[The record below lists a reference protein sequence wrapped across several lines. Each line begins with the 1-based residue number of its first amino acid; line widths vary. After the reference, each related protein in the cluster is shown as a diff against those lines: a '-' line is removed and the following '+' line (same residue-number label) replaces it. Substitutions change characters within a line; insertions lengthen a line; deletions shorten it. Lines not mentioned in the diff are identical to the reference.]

1 MSSSLIKQLTIS
13 IMKAKAF
20 SKSQDV
26 IHGFDY
32 LKTQNSKVFLANM
45 SVLVFVGPTFSGP
58 YYKTMANL
66 LFVF

>member
-1 MSSSLIKQLTIS
+1 
-13 IMKAKAF
+13 MKAKAF

>member
-1 MSSSLIKQLTIS
+1 
-13 IMKAKAF
+13 MKAKAF
-20 SKSQDV
+20 SESQDV

-32 LKTQNSKVFLANM
+32 LKTQNSNVFLANV
-45 SVLVFVGPTFSGP
+45 SVLVFVGPNFSGP